1 MNKTEIRELKEEI
14 NTILKEEKEEFL
26 YILYYSLNSYFN
38 SLLNFGINDEIT
50 KDTLNVIKEF
60 YLIIKKE
67 KQLLNNLKKDL
78 YNYNYFDIIDY
89 LNELDNIDCQTI
101 MYYYKVLDDIDTAI
115 EINDKIKA
123 KRIKKDFKTLI
134 ERNEY
139 LI

>member
-1 MNKTEIRELKEEI
+1 MNKTEIREVKEEI